1 MKNLIYMLFLS
12 MAIMACNSSKKATEP
27 NVSEAPVLQRDVP
40 EEVIVYRLSVSFVSI
55 GGGTDQKA
63 REKYNQYMA
72 EYEQKNKVKLSPE
85 IAKWGREGEVD
96 YCFKLTELSKKQQD
110 VFVEETKEVLK
121 SSSLVR
127 YTENTTTCR
136 P

>member
-1 MKNLIYMLFLS
+1 MKKLMYVLFLG
-12 MAIMACNSSKKATEP
+12 MALMACNSAKKATEP
-27 NVSEAPVLQRDVP
+27 NLNEAPVLQRDVP
-40 EEVIVYRLSVSFVSI
+40 EEVVIYRLSVSFVSI

-72 EYEQKNKVKLSPE
+72 EYE
-85 IAKWGREGEVD
+85 
-96 YCFKLTELSKKQQD
+96 
-110 VFVEETKEVLK
+110 VLK

-136 P
+136 R

>member
-1 MKNLIYMLFLS
+1 MKKLMYVLFLG
-12 MAIMACNSSKKATEP
+12 MALMACNSAKKATEP
-27 NVSEAPVLQRDVP
+27 NLSEAPVLQRDVP
-40 EEVIVYRLSVSFVSI
+40 EEVVIYRLSVSFVSI

-72 EYEQKNKVKLSPE
+72 EYEQKNKVKLNPE

-136 P
+136 R